1 MTSGLLFMSTL
12 ATAKNRFTSYSF
24 NRSTIPFPEQK
35 SEKINPPVIQGHSE
49 NTKDLFKPIKELTL
63 EDEAQKY
70 MDSYRKAER
79 VVVINFYTGG
89 GPYRKGVMDSIY
101 RGFNPLNP

>member
-1 MTSGLLFMSTL
+1 MSYATL
-12 ATAKNRFTSYSF
+12 AIAKSQLSSYAF
-24 NRSTIPFPEQK
+24 NRSSIPFPQQTNN
-35 SEKINPPVIQGHSE
+35 KISPPVAQGTSSD
-49 NTKDLFKPIKELTL
+49 TKDLFKLKELTL

-101 RGFNPLNP
+101 KGFNPLNP